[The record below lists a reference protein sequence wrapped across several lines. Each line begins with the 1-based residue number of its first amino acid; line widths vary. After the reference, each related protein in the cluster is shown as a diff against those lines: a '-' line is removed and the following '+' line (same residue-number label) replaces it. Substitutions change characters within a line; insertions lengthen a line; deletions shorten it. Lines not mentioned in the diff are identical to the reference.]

1 MLRLY
6 LCKGFNNL
14 LEQDDKGDVSTETT
28 GPAPAEVSAGI
39 QISAERLLSYW
50 LIPKDYSDPIA
61 GLIEFPFLPRPR
73 ISADVRFSADV
84 FSAPFWVSSFGA
96 ASVQLLS
103 LRFCCL
109 CVPPRSLSSRQIT

>member
-1 MLRLY
+1 MILMSG
-6 LCKGFNNL
+6 C
-14 LEQDDKGDVSTETT
+14 
-28 GPAPAEVSAGI
+28 P
-39 QISAERLLSYW
+39 W
-50 LIPKDYSDPIA
+50 DYSDPIT

-73 ISADVRFSADV
+73 ISADVCFSADV
-84 FSAPFWVSSFGA
+84 FSVPFWVSSFVA

>member
-1 MLRLY
+1 MLRFY

-14 LEQDDKGDVSTETT
+14 LEQDDKGDISAETT

-39 QISAERLLSYW
+39 QISVERLLC
-50 LIPKDYSDPIA
+50 LI
-61 GLIEFPFLPRPR
+61 GFPFLPRPR

-84 FSAPFWVSSFGA
+84 FSASFWVSSFGA

-109 CVPPRSLSSRQIT
+109 CVPPRSLSSRQMT

>member
-14 LEQDDKGDVSTETT
+14 LEQDDKGDVSAETT

-39 QISAERLLSYW
+39 QISAER
-50 LIPKDYSDPIA
+50 DYFDPIA

-73 ISADVRFSADV
+73 ISADACFSVDV
-84 FSAPFWVSSFGA
+84 FSVHFWVFLLGV

-103 LRFCCL
+103 LRSCCL
-109 CVPPRSLSSRQIT
+109 

>member
-1 MLRLY
+1 MMAAVFLISSSILCSLY
-6 LCKGFNNL
+6 LSISTLGYGFIYIL
-14 LEQDDKGDVSTETT
+14 GRSPRV
-28 GPAPAEVSAGI
+28 
-39 QISAERLLSYW
+39 R
-50 LIPKDYSDPIA
+50 DYSDPIA